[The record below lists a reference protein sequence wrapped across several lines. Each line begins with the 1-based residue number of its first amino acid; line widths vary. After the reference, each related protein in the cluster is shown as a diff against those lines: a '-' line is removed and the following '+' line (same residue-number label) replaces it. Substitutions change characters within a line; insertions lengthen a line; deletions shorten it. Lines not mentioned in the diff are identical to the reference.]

1 MFWSVG
7 HADVELPLIFST
19 VGAFNNAQ
27 AGVDILIH
35 GIFCDGTSF
44 QFFTFDR
51 STEPYKFSIGL
62 IPGTHFRVGE
72 GYALDDFWTKPTAS
86 SFIESLRP
94 ICEIIFNLFLR
105 AYIASLKA
113 YRDTFAN
120 QQNLDGWDKAL
131 KLAEEVLEKSLD
143 AEALR
148 QKKFIVDA
156 NATTEAAFQALKLGY
171 IFFSKS
177 TFPTS

>member
-7 HADVELPLIFST
+7 HPSVELPLISST
-19 VGAFNNAQ
+19 VGAFNNTQ
-27 AGVDILIH
+27 ANVDILIY

-44 QFFTFDR
+44 QFFSFDG
-51 STEPYKFSIGL
+51 STEPYKLSIGR

-72 GYALDDFWTKPTAS
+72 GYALGDFSS
-86 SFIESLRP
+86 SFIQSLRP
-94 ICEIIFNLFLR
+94 ICEIIFNLLLH

-120 QQNLDGWDKAL
+120 QQDLDGWEKAL
-131 KLAEEVLEKSLD
+131 KLSEEVLEKSLD

-148 QKKFIVDA
+148 QKEMIVDA
-156 NATTEAAFQALKLGY
+156 NATTEAAFQALKLWY
-171 IFFSKS
+171 FFQ
-177 TFPTS
+177 